1 MSSRKMNAAAEYSE
15 GIALFN
21 EGRYFECH
29 EVWETIWLRA
39 EGAEREFLHAMIQI
53 AAALHHR
60 ERGNAKG
67 AASVHARAQARL
79 AALPATM
86 MGLDARAFA
95 DAVKAHFD
103 GAATRPRIA
112 LQDRL

>member
-1 MSSRKMNAAAEYSE
+1 
-15 GIALFN
+15 
-21 EGRYFECH
+21 
-29 EVWETIWLRA
+29 
-39 EGAEREFLHAMIQI
+39 
-53 AAALHHR
+53 
-60 ERGNAKG
+60 
-67 AASVHARAQARL
+67 VHARAQARL

-112 LQDRL
+112 LRD